1 MIAEL
6 SEDMRQFLAQPHFGV
21 LATINADSTPQQTVL
36 WYEIQGETVLMNTA
50 AGRLKDR
57 NLRRDS
63 RASLC
68 VVSDDGQGVT
78 LRGRVELIDDQDIA
92 QADIHRLAVRYDGA
106 EAADRQSREQFRKE
120 HRVTIRMAVEGVVLQ
135 GFEES

>member
-6 SEDMRQFLAQPHFGV
+6 SENVRRYLAEPYFGV
-21 LATINADSTPQQTVL
+21 LATINADGTPQQTVL
-36 WYEIQGETVLMNTA
+36 WYEIQGETVMMNTA

-68 VVSDDGQGVT
+68 VVNDGQGVT
-78 LRGRVELIDDQDIA
+78 LRGRVELIDDQDVA
-92 QADIHRLAVRYDGA
+92 QADIFRLAVRYDGEA
-106 EAADRQSREQFRKE
+106 QAEEAARGQFRKE
-120 HRVTIRMAVEGVVLQ
+120 HRVTIRMTVEGVVLQ
-135 GFEES
+135 GFD